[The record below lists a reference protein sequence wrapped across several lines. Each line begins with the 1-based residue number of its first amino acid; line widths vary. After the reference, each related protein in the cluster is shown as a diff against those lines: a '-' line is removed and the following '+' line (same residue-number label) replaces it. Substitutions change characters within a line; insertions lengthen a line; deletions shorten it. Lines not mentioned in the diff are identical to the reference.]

1 VVGKK
6 SVKSSS
12 RHCVHS
18 YALSYAYMV
27 LVNPLISQPNHMF
40 LAFLHIVST
49 SYLFPLVLHP
59 RHVIY
64 S

>member
-1 VVGKK
+1 M
-6 SVKSSS
+6 
-12 RHCVHS
+12 HS

-27 LVNPLISQPNHMF
+27 LVIPLTSHPNHMF

-49 SYLFPLVLHP
+49 SYMFPLVLHP